1 MPKINSLEV
10 VHQDTNKDTYQNL
23 HDILV
28 DLKKS
33 LATPTEIVDG
43 DARVA
48 IENLL
53 EMYVNDKEAFLRS
66 LQTLTAQFK
75 NSQAQYSE
83 EILLLASQLEAQA
96 KRTTTLTAQTENNLA
111 SVKEYSE
118 AVASEVGR
126 KVSTYSQDEPPTENL
141 TYGDLWFDTN
151 NNNRLYS
158 WNGLVWTE
166 SSDTYNLSDFINTT
180 YATDYAAIE
189 SQVDSKAE
197 TWFQTTDPSTAWT
210 TQPVRDIHDKD
221 LWYNS
226 STKLLKIYT
235 ASSNTW
241 TTVQDQAAIDAA
253 AAASTAQSTA
263 DGKIVTFVQTSAPTA
278 GAIGDLWMDS
288 DDNRKMYRW
297 NGSSWVAVDDS
308 RIATTYSRWGV
319 QTTAI
324 GGGKTAVAGIQ
335 LNSDS
340 IGTSEFTVLA
350 DNFRV
355 YKSGYTSSPMF
366 SVGTVGGTTT
376 VAINGNLVVDG
387 TITTSGV
394 AGNAI
399 NRPVTS
405 SIGATSVSN
414 SEITYMTVSLTTT
427 VASTIF
433 ASSSTGMDFPAGA
446 NDSRFNLRIDGT
458 VVATM
463 HTGSA
468 YVQSIAL
475 SGALAVGA
483 GTHTVT
489 LTGWRSGAP
498 AVNIENG
505 TIYGVGIQR

>member
-10 VHQDTNKDTYQNL
+10 VHQDTNKDSYQTL

-33 LATPTEIVDG
+33 LALNQELVDG

-75 NSQAQYSE
+75 NSEAKYEE
-83 EILLLASQLEAQA
+83 EILLQASALEALA
-96 KRTTTLTAQTENNLA
+96 KRTTTLTAQTDNNLA

-118 AVASEVGR
+118 AVANEVDR
-126 KVSTYSQDEPPTENL
+126 KVSTYSQDEPPTDNL
-141 TYGDLWFDTN
+141 TYGDLWYDTN
-151 NNNRLYS
+151 DNNRLYR
-158 WNGLVWTE
+158 WNGIVWVDT
-166 SSDTYNLSDFINTT
+166 SDTSSLESFIAGQ

-189 SQVDSKAE
+189 SQVDSKTE
-197 TWFQTTDPSTAWT
+197 TWFQTSDPSTAWT
-210 TQPVRDIHDKD
+210 TTEVRNQHDKD

-226 STKLLKIYT
+226 STKLLKVYT
-235 ASSNTW
+235 ASTNTW
-241 TTVQDQAAIDAA
+241 TTIEDQAAVNAA

-263 DGKIVTFVQTSAPTA
+263 DGKIVTFIQTSAPTA
-278 GAIGDLWMDS
+278 SAIGDLWMDS

-308 RIATTYSRWGV
+308 RIANTYSRWGV

-340 IGTSEFTVLA
+340 TGTSEFTVLA

-366 SVGTVGGTTT
+366 SVGTVNGTTT

-387 TITTSGV
+387 TITTKGV
-394 AGNAI
+394 ADNAI
-399 NRPVTS
+399 
-405 SIGATSVSN
+405 SN
-414 SEITYMTVSLTTT
+414 SAVSTSATAYYLPTTKTTLLTCSITLSVPGWIY
-427 VASTIF
+427 
-433 ASSSTGMDFPAGA
+433 ASSSIAQ
-446 NDSRFNLRIDGT
+446 NY
-458 VVATM
+458 VATSNSYQELEIQGNQVSF
-463 HTGSA
+463 TYGLQGSLSA
-468 YVQSIAL
+468 SGAIYMGTAGTYTITL
-475 SGALAVGA
+475 SGWADLGSSVSLGRRTLYAVG
-483 GTHTVT
+483 
-489 LTGWRSGAP
+489 LKK
-498 AVNIENG
+498 
-505 TIYGVGIQR
+505 